1 MKFSEFRE
9 KVRKLP
15 YFRANILSHL
25 GDDKNILEVQLSDW
39 VKKGYVI
46 KLRRG
51 IYTLSNNQ
59 RSCRVSEYFLAN
71 NLYSPSYISL
81 EAALSYYHFIPERVY
96 SVTSITPMKTMKFNN
111 ALGRF
116 TYRNIK
122 ASAFSHYEEHK
133 DVDGYKFLI
142 ATKEKALLDF
152 LYFATK
158 HMKTIKKDI
167 FDLSFRFQN
176 LESVSCAKLIEA
188 AAVFGQKKMMHSAE
202 LLAEYIMEEWQND

>member
-9 KVRKLP
+9 RVRKLP
-15 YFRANILSHL
+15 YFRANMLMHM
-25 GDDKNILEVQLSDW
+25 GDDKDILEVQLCDW

-59 RSCRVSEYFLAN
+59 RSCPVSDYFLAN
-71 NLYSPSYISL
+71 NLYSPSYVSL
-81 EAALSYYHFIPERVY
+81 EAALSHYHFIPERVY
-96 SVTSITPMKTMKFNN
+96 EVTSITPMKTMKFNN
-111 ALGRF
+111 NLGRF

-122 ASAFSHYEEHK
+122 ASAFSHYEEQE

-152 LYFATK
+152 LYFATRHLK
-158 HMKTIKKDI
+158 IVKENI

-188 AAVFGQKKMMHSAE
+188 AAVFEQKKMMHSAQ

>member
-59 RSCRVSEYFLAN
+59 RSCSVSEYFLAN

-96 SVTSITPMKTMKFNN
+96 EVTSITPMKTMKFNN

-122 ASAFSHYEEHK
+122 AAAFSHYEEHK

-176 LESVSCAKLIEA
+176 LENVSCAKLIEA